1 MDKLDAM
8 QVYVAVVDAH
18 SFARAAEVLGQPR
31 STVSRVVKELEALL
45 GAQLLQRTTRKLSVT
60 AEGRRYYEECKRLL
74 AEMAAMEASF
84 PGRSAQPAGRFKVG
98 MPQSLARHCILPRI
112 GEFLQQYPDLG
123 ADPLLKRQRGRY
135 YSGGIRLR
143 DPYRADRRF
152 HHPRWRVLWPATAG
166 WSSPRRL
173 ARGPRPAAE
182 HRRTAPASGGGL
194 PESPY
199 RADHR
204 LAFSPSMKATARS
217 ACGRHWWS
225 TIPMPTFRPA
235 FRGWA

>member
-8 QVYVAVVDAH
+8 QVYVAVVDTH

-31 STVSRVVKELEALL
+31 STVSRVVKELEAWL

-112 GEFLQQYPDLG
+112 GEFLQQYPDLELILCSS
-123 ADPLLKRQRGRY
+123 DNVEDIIQED
-135 YSGGIRLR
+135 SIRLR

-152 HHPRWRVLWPATAG
+152 HHPGGASSGPLPLDGPRLAGGSRPTAG
-166 WSSPRRL
+166 RR
-173 ARGPRPAAE
+173 
-182 HRRTAPASGGGL
+182 ASTNCTSIG
-194 PESPY
+194 
-199 RADHR
+199 RW
-204 LAFSPSMKATARS
+204 AT
-217 ACGRHWWS
+217 
-225 TIPMPTFRPA
+225 
-235 FRGWA
+235 

>member
-8 QVYVAVVDAH
+8 QVYVAVVDTH

-31 STVSRVVKELEALL
+31 STVSRVVKELEAWL

-112 GEFLQQYPDLG
+112 GEFLQQYPDLELILCSSDNVEDIIQEG
-123 ADPLLKRQRGRY
+123 FDCVIRTGRIED
-135 YSGGIRLR
+135 STTLVAR
-143 DPYRADRRF
+143 P
-152 HHPRWRVLWPATAG
+152 
-166 WSSPRRL
+166 L
-173 ARGPRPAAE
+173 ARYRWMVLASPAW
-182 HRRTAPASGGGL
+182 L
-194 PESPY
+194 
-199 RADHR
+199 
-204 LAFSPSMKATARS
+204 
-217 ACGRHWWS
+217 
-225 TIPMPTFRPA
+225 
-235 FRGWA
+235 

>member
-31 STVSRVVKELEALL
+31 STVSRVVKELEAWL

-112 GEFLQQYPDLG
+112 GEFLQQYPDLELILCSSDNVEDIIQEG
-123 ADPLLKRQRGRY
+123 FDCVIRT
-135 YSGGIRLR
+135 GGSKI
-143 DPYRADRRF
+143 P
-152 HHPRWRVLWPATAG
+152 PPWWRVLWPATAG
-166 WSSPRRL
+166 WSSPRRP
-173 ARGPRPAAE
+173 GSRPTAG
-182 HRRTAPASGGGL
+182 RRASTNCTSIG
-194 PESPY
+194 
-199 RADHR
+199 RW
-204 LAFSPSMKATARS
+204 AT
-217 ACGRHWWS
+217 
-225 TIPMPTFRPA
+225 
-235 FRGWA
+235 

>member
-1 MDKLDAM
+1 MSAGGNEMDKLDAM

-112 GEFLQQYPDLG
+112 GEFLQQYPDLELILCSSDNVEDIIQEGFDCVIRTGRIEDSTTGG
-123 ADPLLKRQRGRY
+123 ASSGPLPLDGP
-135 YSGGIRLR
+135 RL
-143 DPYRADRRF
+143 
-152 HHPRWRVLWPATAG
+152 AG
-166 WSSPRRL
+166 L

-204 LAFSPSMKATARS
+204 LAFLPR
-217 ACGRHWWS
+217 
-225 TIPMPTFRPA
+225 
-235 FRGWA
+235 